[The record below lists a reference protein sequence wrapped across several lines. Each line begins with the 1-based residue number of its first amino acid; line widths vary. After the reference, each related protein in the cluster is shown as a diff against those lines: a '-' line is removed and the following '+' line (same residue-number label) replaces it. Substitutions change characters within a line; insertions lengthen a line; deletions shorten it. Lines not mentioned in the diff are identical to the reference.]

1 MIKFKTVR
9 YRNFLS
15 SGNVFTVVE
24 LDKAR
29 TTLIIGSNGKGK
41 STVIDAICFALFG
54 KTYRKINK
62 SSIINSINEKDCV
75 VEIEFETNGSQY
87 KIIRGIKPNI
97 FEIYQDGK
105 LLNQDAKSL
114 DYQAI
119 LEKNILRMN
128 YKSFTQIDILGSAA
142 FTPFMQLSAGDR
154 RTVIED
160 LLDIQVFSTMN
171 ILVKQKLQANKDAIA
186 SNKLEMSS
194 LSDKIEYLDKTIK
207 SLKTI
212 DVGRIKKLKEELKD
226 LEFEHL
232 ANISKKT
239 SLEDDLSELIS
250 NSTLSSE
257 LKSKHSKL
265 LTIKSKIESNKNRA
279 NKEIMFYSDND
290 ECPTCKQKIDKG
302 FKGKI
307 IHETETQIHLMD
319 DGISDLDTKINDL
332 LNSIEESD
340 KVMAQIQSINSEIKA
355 LDSKD
360 EFLVTS
366 IKRLKSTLGSELD
379 SNDLILDNE
388 KQLKD
393 SKLKIKYLVSDQK
406 KLLEEKQYLELSLT
420 ILKDGGIK
428 SQIIKQYLPLIN
440 KQINKYLKSLDFMVE
455 FFLDEEFKETI
466 KSRYRDVFSY
476 ENFSQGE
483 KARIDLAILFTWR
496 YIAKLRNSV
505 STNLLI
511 MDEVFDQSIDS
522 VGQDDLMKIL
532 AESDKDTHTFVISHT
547 KEHLAD
553 KFDNVLRFEKQKGF
567 SVLTEG
573 K

>member
-142 FTPFMQLSAGDR
+142 FTPFMQLSAADR